1 MIMLLVNNDI
11 KERFDMWQLTMISSR
26 VFTLMFI
33 ILSNSINHKPEM
45 LIAYIMLIPIPCGMI
60 CMYIR
65 AVRYYMYFDAAK

>member
-45 LIAYIMLIPIPCGMI
+45 LIAYIMLIPISCGMI